1 MRALRVPDCARTE
14 RARPTRDT
22 AAHRAQSQESARRSH
37 RQSGADGKAKKQ
49 KKDTAHRNVHTHNSM
64 HEGSR
69 HQYMLGGVQYV
80 ESEKQ
85 LEYMT
90 SETHTLSSQTDT
102 RCQIHR
108 GGNSRQ
114 DLAATAR
121 ETRSERN
128 MIPTLSPAQ
137 GPSERRRIRAP
148 PQQSRAP
155 SHPLRARSPPDMRT
169 RRITPCSVT
178 CAVAAHVA
186 RGDCTASRRGWRV

>member
-37 RQSGADGKAKKQ
+37 RQSGADGKAK
-49 KKDTAHRNVHTHNSM
+49 TETSERRHGIEMSTHTNYM

-102 RCQIHR
+102 RCQTHR
-108 GGNSRQ
+108 RDTAPRPRRYRARDSQREKYDTYTKPGSR
-114 DLAATAR
+114 
-121 ETRSERN
+121 SF
-128 MIPTLSPAQ
+128 
-137 GPSERRRIRAP
+137 RAP
-148 PQQSRAP
+148 PHPCAAATKPCAVPSVQSKVASRHAHTQN
-155 SHPLRARSPPDMRT
+155 HPL
-169 RRITPCSVT
+169 
-178 CAVAAHVA
+178 
-186 RGDCTASRRGWRV
+186 

>member
-102 RCQIHR
+102 RCQTHR
-108 GGNSRQ
+108 R
-114 DLAATAR
+114 DTAPRPRRYRARDSQR
-121 ETRSERN
+121 EKYDTYTKPGSG
-128 MIPTLSPAQ
+128 SF
-137 GPSERRRIRAP
+137 RAP
-148 PQQSRAP
+148 PHPCAAATKPCAVPSAQSKVASRHAHTQN
-155 SHPLRARSPPDMRT
+155 HPL
-169 RRITPCSVT
+169 
-178 CAVAAHVA
+178 
-186 RGDCTASRRGWRV
+186 